1 MTSWEPGPE
10 RSSGIFDAFMNKVAY
25 NGSRTSTVNG
35 RFRKK
40 TFNEAISAIDHA
52 TQAGNCMSQAGV
64 FRELAKRQA
73 T

>member
-1 MTSWEPGPE
+1 
-10 RSSGIFDAFMNKVAY
+10 MNKVAY